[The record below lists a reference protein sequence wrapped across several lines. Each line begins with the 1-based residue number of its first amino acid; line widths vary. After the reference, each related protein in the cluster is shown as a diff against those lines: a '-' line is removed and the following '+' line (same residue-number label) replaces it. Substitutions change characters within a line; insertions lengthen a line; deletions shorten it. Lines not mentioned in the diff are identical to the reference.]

1 MSPSTATATATAR
14 TESPDTGSR
23 LLEHDSTLIV
33 GKSVSLTLGSDSLAI
48 VGMSSL
54 CFIGFFFFL
63 LSYSRVADERA
74 SRKSDRDGCCGFLKS
89 SNTLSLIALR
99 TTKLTVNVVQNP
111 KKPTLSRYIISS
123 TLISLPPA

>member
-33 GKSVSLTLGSDSLAI
+33 GRSVSLTLGSDSLAI

-54 CFIGFFFFL
+54 CFYPFL
-63 LSYSRVADERA
+63 AFSDIHKWQMSVPHA
-74 SRKSDRDGCCGFLKS
+74 SRIATDAADS
-89 SNTLSLIALR
+89 SNPVI
-99 TTKLTVNVVQNP
+99 P
-111 KKPTLSRYIISS
+111 YP
-123 TLISLPPA
+123 

>member
-33 GKSVSLTLGSDSLAI
+33 GQSVFLTLGSDSLAI

-54 CFIGFFFFL
+54 CFIDFL
-63 LSYSRVADERA
+63 LSIFTSSR
-74 SRKSDRDGCCGFLKS
+74 
-89 SNTLSLIALR
+89 
-99 TTKLTVNVVQNP
+99 
-111 KKPTLSRYIISS
+111 
-123 TLISLPPA
+123 

>member
-54 CFIGFFFFL
+54 CFIGFFFFCFRIHEWQM
-63 LSYSRVADERA
+63 SGPHA
-74 SRKSDRDGCCGFLKS
+74 SRIATDAAD
-89 SNTLSLIALR
+89 SL
-99 TTKLTVNVVQNP
+99 NP
-111 KKPTLSRYIISS
+111 VIPY
-123 TLISLPPA
+123 P